1 VRPHPSVSV
10 DFLPLLRSLWGALGR
25 KKGAERFFL
34 YRVESQGRVS
44 FVVRADRVPD
54 SFAAIPGVTYSLVEA
69 YPDLGS
75 AAAALRRLEQG
86 FARPERN
93 DPGTPPPP
101 WATATPCRPR

>member
-1 VRPHPSVSV
+1 
-10 DFLPLLRSLWGALGR
+10 LGR

-34 YRVESQGRVS
+34 YRMENQGRVT
-44 FVVRADRVPD
+44 FVVRTERVPD
-54 SFAAIPGVTYSLVEA
+54 SYALAVPGLTYSLVET

-86 FARPERN
+86 FARPERS
-93 DPGTPPPP
+93 DPGAPPPP